1 MSWINVSLNR
11 LGLSGFYLSLSEYC
25 SILRIDIWV
34 WFFTTTFFFDSWK
47 REKTTSIR
55 RQEYL
60 PCMRVSHSSRVACRF
75 FFCFLFYFSSIFI
88 YPKPFFFFFVWAPNS
103 RLVSRKTKWGVDVGG
118 LRMKDTGAGYPYWLI
133 LSLTFLQM
141 SFQVD
146 SSLSSFG
153 YCLFVPLLDF
163 HREWRKQ
170 FKNGSEN
177 CGGK

>member
-1 MSWINVSLNR
+1 MHACFTFLSCR
-11 LGLSGFYLSLSEYC
+11 LPL
-25 SILRIDIWV
+25 
-34 WFFTTTFFFDSWK
+34 
-47 REKTTSIR
+47 
-55 RQEYL
+55 
-60 PCMRVSHSSRVACRF
+60 

-88 YPKPFFFFFVWAPNS
+88 YPKPFFFFVWAPNS

-177 CGGK
+177 CGGKVSWLPHWLDVWMAHHHCHRHPTSSRKLWILPDGESSASPSIVDIQMVPRNFYNL